1 MPGGAAARI
10 FRVKR
15 KDTDLDYNTLKRNAL
30 TSFFSRT
37 NEMQRKAVFLVKGA
51 VLIIAGAG
59 SGKTT
64 VLCNRIANMMRF
76 GNAYLD
82 SEERGLTPEE
92 EQFLE
97 AFPLM
102 EKTPENA
109 ERLAQIVSVD
119 PVQPWNILAITF
131 TNKAAGELKQRLID
145 MIGEGA
151 EKINASTFHSACV
164 KILRRE
170 IENLGYQRSFTIYDE
185 DDSKRVIKDVM
196 KRLELDEKVFNP
208 KVFRN
213 MISRCK
219 DKMISPEE
227 YAPMAQA
234 SGELLEKRCAEVYTQ
249 YQNALRAASAV
260 DFDDIIFLTVKLFEN
275 FPDVLNH
282 YRNLYKYIMVDE
294 YQDTNV
300 AQYRLI
306 SLLAGQN
313 GNLCVVGDDD
323 QSIYRFRGATIEN
336 ILSFE
341 KQYPGCQVIRLEQNY
356 RSTCNILNAANAVI
370 KNNTHRKDKA
380 LWSDLG
386 EGEKIKCCN
395 FDSEIAEARFVAD
408 TILDGVKNGKHY
420 TDYALLYRSNSQSRS
435 FENTLARSGIPY
447 TIVGGLRFY
456 DRKEI
461 KDIMSYLA
469 VLNNPYDTVRFRRII
484 NEPKRGI
491 GDATVEE
498 IIRIS
503 EGLRMSPIEVCREA
517 SQFESLSRK
526 SAALKAAANLFDE
539 LDELADTLRLDE
551 LIDAVAE
558 KSGYIKAMQVLGEE
572 GAGRIDNINE
582 LKSNALTMLEEDP
595 DTTLP
600 DFLEQV
606 ALVSDLD
613 SYDGDLDRVSL
624 MTMHSAKGLEFDTVF
639 MVGAEDNIFPSYR
652 SMSDPSE
659 MEEERRLA
667 YVAITRAKRMLY
679 ITHTSY
685 RVLYGQTM
693 RNKLSTFIRE
703 IPENLIEK
711 TGERVRQPQTAW
723 KKPEKPNYLAQEAAM
738 AASRPAPAATGI
750 VFAAGDRV
758 KHSVFGEGTVA
769 EAKRMGNDTMLTIS
783 FDNGQSKK
791 VMANYAR
798 VEKI

>member
-1 MPGGAAARI
+1 
-10 FRVKR
+10 
-15 KDTDLDYNTLKRNAL
+15 LDYNTLKRNAL

-37 NEMQRKAVFLVKGA
+37 NEMQRKAVFQVKGA

-82 SEERGLTPEE
+82 NEVRDITPEE

-97 AFPLM
+97 AFPSM

-109 ERLAQIVSVD
+109 ERLAQIVAVD
-119 PVQPWNILAITF
+119 PVAPWNILAITF

-196 KRLELDEKVFNP
+196 KRLDMDEKVFNP
-208 KVFRN
+208 KVFKN

-249 YQNALRAASAV
+249 YQAALRAASAV
-260 DFDDIIFLTVKLFEN
+260 DFDDIIYLTVKLFED
-275 FPDVLNH
+275 FPDVLDH
-282 YRNLYKYIMVDE
+282 YRHLYKYIMVDE

-306 SLLAGQN
+306 ALLAGDN

-323 QSIYRFRGATIEN
+323 QSIYRFRGANIEN
-336 ILSFE
+336 ILNFE
-341 KQYPGCQVIRLEQNY
+341 KQYPGSVVIRLEQNY
-356 RSTCNILNAANAVI
+356 RSTENILNAANAVI
-370 KNNTHRKDKA
+370 KNNTQRKDKA

-395 FDSEIAEARFVAD
+395 FDSEIAESRFVAD

-420 TDYALLYRSNSQSRS
+420 TDFALLYRSNSQSRS

-498 IIRIS
+498 IIRIAD
-503 EGLRMSPIEVCREA
+503 GLHMSPIEVCREA
-517 SQFESLSRK
+517 SQYETLSRK

-558 KSGYIKAMQVLGEE
+558 KSGYIKAMQALGEE
-572 GAGRIDNINE
+572 GAGRIENITE
-582 LKSNALTMLEEDP
+582 LKSNAMTLLDENPE
-595 DTTLP
+595 TTLP

-652 SMSDPSE
+652 SMNDPAE

-685 RVLYGQTM
+685 RMLYGQTM
-693 RNKLSTFIRE
+693 RNKLSTFVRE

-711 TGERVRQPQTAW
+711 TGERVHKPASEW
-723 KKPEKPNYLAQEAAM
+723 KKPVKPNYLAQEAAM
-738 AASRPAPAATGI
+738 AAARTAPVASGI

-758 KHSVFGEGTVA
+758 KHNVFGEGTVA
-769 EAKRMGNDTMLTIS
+769 DAKRMGNDTMLTIN

-791 VMANYAR
+791 VMANFAR
-798 VEKI
+798 IEKL

>member
-1 MPGGAAARI
+1 M
-10 FRVKR
+10 
-15 KDTDLDYNTLKRNAL
+15 DYNTLKRNAL

-37 NEMQRKAVFLVKGA
+37 NEMQRRAVFRVNGA

-82 SEERGLTPEE
+82 NEERGITQEE
-92 EQFLE
+92 EQFLKD
-97 AFPLM
+97 FPSM

-109 ERLAQIVSVD
+109 ARLADIVSVN
-119 PVQPWNILAITF
+119 PVNPWNILAITF

-196 KRLELDEKVFNP
+196 KRLELDERVFNP
-208 KVFRN
+208 KVFKN

-227 YAPMAQA
+227 YAPMANA
-234 SGELLEKRCAEVYTQ
+234 SGEIMEKRCAEVYTQ
-249 YQNALRAASAV
+249 YQSALRSASAV
-260 DFDDIIFLTVKLFEN
+260 DFDDIIYLTVKLFEN
-275 FPDVLNH
+275 FPDVLDH
-282 YRNLYKYIMVDE
+282 YRHLYKYIMVDE

-306 SLLAGQN
+306 SLLAGDN

-341 KQYPGCQVIRLEQNY
+341 KQYPGCEVIRLEQNY
-356 RSTCNILNAANAVI
+356 RSTENILNAANAVI
-370 KNNTHRKDKA
+370 RNNKQRKDKA

-395 FDSEIAEARFVAD
+395 FESEIAESRFVAD
-408 TILDGVKNGKHY
+408 TILDGVKNGKRF

-435 FENTLARSGIPY
+435 FESMLARSGVPY

-469 VLNNPYDTVRFRRII
+469 VLNNPFDTVRFRRII

-498 IIRIS
+498 IIRVA
-503 EGLRMSPIEVCREA
+503 EGLNMSPIEVCREA
-517 SQFESLSRK
+517 SQFETLSRK
-526 SAALKAAANLFDE
+526 AAALKAAANLFDE
-539 LDELADTLRLDE
+539 LDELADSLPLDE

-558 KSGYIKAMQVLGEE
+558 KSGYIKAMQALGDE
-572 GAGRIDNINE
+572 GAGRIENINE
-582 LKSNALTMLEEDP
+582 LKSNAISLMEENEEV
-595 DTTLP
+595 TLP

-613 SYDGDLDRVSL
+613 SYDGEADRVSL

-639 MVGAEDNIFPSYR
+639 LVGAEDNIFPSYR
-652 SMSDPSE
+652 SISDPTE

-693 RNKLSTFIRE
+693 RNRLSTFVRE

-711 TGERVRQPQTAW
+711 TGERARPAQSTW
-723 KKPEKPNYLAQEAAM
+723 KKPEKPNYLAQEAALM
-738 AASRPAPAATGI
+738 AAKPEPIVTGI
-750 VFAAGDRV
+750 VFAPGDRV
-758 KHSVFGEGTVA
+758 KHNVFGQGTVDD
-769 EAKRMGNDTMLTIS
+769 AKRMGNDTMLTIS
-783 FDNGQSKK
+783 FDNGQTKK
-791 VMANYAR
+791 VMANFAR
-798 VEKI
+798 IEKL

>member
-1 MPGGAAARI
+1 M
-10 FRVKR
+10 
-15 KDTDLDYNTLKRNAL
+15 DYNTLKRNAL

-37 NEMQRKAVFLVKGA
+37 NEMQRKAVFQVKGA

-82 SEERGLTPEE
+82 NEERDITPEE
-92 EQFLE
+92 QQFLE
-97 AFPLM
+97 AFPSM

-109 ERLAQIVSVD
+109 ERLAQIVAVD
-119 PVQPWNILAITF
+119 PVAPWNILAITF

-196 KRLELDEKVFNP
+196 KRLEMDEKVFNP
-208 KVFRN
+208 KVFKN

-249 YQNALRAASAV
+249 YQAALRQASAV
-260 DFDDIIFLTVKLFEN
+260 DFDDIIYLTVKLFED
-275 FPDVLNH
+275 FPDVLSH
-282 YRNLYKYIMVDE
+282 YRHLYKYIMVDE

-306 SLLAGQN
+306 SLLAGDS

-336 ILSFE
+336 ILNFE
-341 KQYPGCQVIRLEQNY
+341 KQYPGSVVIRLEQNY
-356 RSTCNILNAANAVI
+356 RSTENILNAANAVI
-370 KNNTHRKDKA
+370 KNNTQRKDKA

-386 EGEKIKCCN
+386 EGDKIKCCN

-408 TILDGVKNGKHY
+408 TILDGVKNGKKY

-469 VLNNPYDTVRFRRII
+469 VLNNPYDSVRFRRII

-498 IIRIS
+498 IIRIAD
-503 EGLRMSPIEVCREA
+503 GLNMSPIEVCREA
-517 SQFESLSRK
+517 SQFETLSRK

-558 KSGYIKAMQVLGEE
+558 KSGYIKAMQALGEE
-572 GAGRIDNINE
+572 GSGRIENINE
-582 LKSNALTMLEEDP
+582 LKSNAMTLLEEDP
-595 DTTLP
+595 ETTLP

-652 SMSDPSE
+652 SMNDPAE

-693 RNKLSTFIRE
+693 RNKLSTFVRE

-711 TGERVRQPQTAW
+711 VGERVHRPASEW
-723 KKPEKPNYLAQEAAM
+723 KKPVKPNYLAQETAM
-738 AASRPAPAATGI
+738 AAAKPTPVISGI

-758 KHSVFGEGTVA
+758 KHNVFGQGTVA
-769 EAKRMGNDTMLTIS
+769 DAKRMGNDTMLTIN
-783 FDNGQSKK
+783 FDNGQTKK
-791 VMANYAR
+791 VMANFAR
-798 VEKI
+798 IEKV

>member
-1 MPGGAAARI
+1 
-10 FRVKR
+10 
-15 KDTDLDYNTLKRNAL
+15 
-30 TSFFSRT
+30 
-37 NEMQRKAVFLVKGA
+37 MQRKAVFQVKGA

-82 SEERGLTPEE
+82 NEVRDITPEE

-97 AFPLM
+97 AFPSM
-102 EKTPENA
+102 EKSPENA
-109 ERLAQIVSVD
+109 ERLAQIVAVD
-119 PVQPWNILAITF
+119 PVAPWNILAITF

-196 KRLELDEKVFNP
+196 KRLDMDEKVFNP
-208 KVFRN
+208 KVFKN

-249 YQNALRAASAV
+249 YQAALRAASAV
-260 DFDDIIFLTVKLFEN
+260 DFDDIIYLTVKLFED
-275 FPDVLNH
+275 FPDVLDH
-282 YRNLYKYIMVDE
+282 YRHLYKYIMVDE

-306 SLLAGQN
+306 ALLAGDN

-336 ILSFE
+336 ILNFE
-341 KQYPGCQVIRLEQNY
+341 KQYPGSVVIRLEQNY
-356 RSTCNILNAANAVI
+356 RSTENILNAANAVI
-370 KNNTHRKDKA
+370 KNNSQRKDKA

-395 FDSEIAEARFVAD
+395 FDSEIAESRFVAD
-408 TILDGVKNGKHY
+408 TILEGVKNGKHY
-420 TDYALLYRSNSQSRS
+420 TDFALLYRSNSQSRS

-498 IIRIS
+498 IIRIAD
-503 EGLRMSPIEVCREA
+503 GLHMSPIDVCREA
-517 SQFESLSRK
+517 SQYETLSRK

-558 KSGYIKAMQVLGEE
+558 KSGYIKAMQALGEE
-572 GAGRIDNINE
+572 GAGRIENITE
-582 LKSNALTMLEEDP
+582 LKSNAMTLLDENPE
-595 DTTLP
+595 TTLP

-613 SYDGDLDRVSL
+613 SYDGNLDRVSL

-652 SMSDPSE
+652 SMNDPAE

-685 RVLYGQTM
+685 RMLYGQTM
-693 RNKLSTFIRE
+693 RNKLSTFVRE

-711 TGERVRQPQTAW
+711 TGERVHKPASEW
-723 KKPEKPNYLAQEAAM
+723 KKPVKPNYLAQEAAM
-738 AASRPAPAATGI
+738 AAARTAPVASGI

-758 KHSVFGEGTVA
+758 KHNVFGEGTVA
-769 EAKRMGNDTMLTIS
+769 DAKRMGNDTMLTIN

-791 VMANYAR
+791 VMANFAR
-798 VEKI
+798 IEKL

>member
-1 MPGGAAARI
+1 M
-10 FRVKR
+10 
-15 KDTDLDYNTLKRNAL
+15 DYTTLKRNAL

-37 NEMQRKAVFLVKGA
+37 NEMQRRAVFRVKGA

-82 SEERGLTPEE
+82 ETVRGLTPEQ
-92 EQFLE
+92 EQFLQD
-97 AFPLM
+97 FPTL

-109 ERLAQIVSVD
+109 ERLAEIVAVE

-131 TNKAAGELKQRLID
+131 TNKAAGELRQRLID
-145 MIGEGA
+145 MIGEDA

-170 IENLGYQRSFTIYDE
+170 IENLGYQRSFTIYDD
-185 DDSKRVIKDVM
+185 DDSKRIIKDAM
-196 KRLELDEKVFNP
+196 KKLNLDEKVFNP
-208 KVFRN
+208 KVFKN

-227 YAPMAQA
+227 YAPMANA
-234 SGELLEKRCAEVYTQ
+234 SGELMEKRCAEVYTE
-249 YQNALRAASAV
+249 YQSALRSASAV
-260 DFDDIIFLTVKLFEN
+260 DFDDIIYLTVKLFED
-275 FPDVLNH
+275 FPDVLSH
-282 YRNLYKYIMVDE
+282 YQHLYKYIMVDE

-306 SLLAGQN
+306 SLLAGNN

-341 KQYPGCQVIRLEQNY
+341 KQYPGCEVIKLEQNY
-356 RSTCNILNAANAVI
+356 RSTENILNAANAVI
-370 KNNTHRKDKA
+370 RNNKQRKDKQ
-380 LWSDLG
+380 LWSALG
-386 EGEKIKCCN
+386 DGDKIKCCN
-395 FDSEIAEARFVAD
+395 FESEIAEARFVAD
-408 TILDGVKNGKHY
+408 TILDGVKEGKHY

-461 KDIMSYLA
+461 RDIMAYLA
-469 VLNNPYDTVRFRRII
+469 VINNPYDSVRFRRII

-503 EGLRMSPIEVCREA
+503 DGLHISPVEVCREA

-539 LDELADTLRLDE
+539 LDELADSLRLDE

-558 KSGYIKAMQVLGEE
+558 KSGYIKSMQALGEE
-572 GAGRIDNINE
+572 GSTRIENINE
-582 LKSNALTMLEEDP
+582 LKSNALTMIQENE

-600 DFLEQV
+600 DFLGQV
-606 ALVSDLD
+606 ALVSFKLD
-613 SYDGDLDRVSL
+613 PYQLTL
-624 MTMHSAKGLEFDTVF
+624 LPMHK
-639 MVGAEDNIFPSYR
+639 
-652 SMSDPSE
+652 
-659 MEEERRLA
+659 
-667 YVAITRAKRMLY
+667 VALTDSPLRKYL
-679 ITHTSY
+679 ITHY
-685 RVLYGQTM
+685 
-693 RNKLSTFIRE
+693 
-703 IPENLIEK
+703 
-711 TGERVRQPQTAW
+711 
-723 KKPEKPNYLAQEAAM
+723 AAETQM
-738 AASRPAPAATGI
+738 
-750 VFAAGDRV
+750 
-758 KHSVFGEGTVA
+758 
-769 EAKRMGNDTMLTIS
+769 
-783 FDNGQSKK
+783 
-791 VMANYAR
+791 
-798 VEKI
+798 

>member
-1 MPGGAAARI
+1 M
-10 FRVKR
+10 
-15 KDTDLDYNTLKRNAL
+15 DYNTLKRNAL

-37 NEMQRKAVFLVKGA
+37 NEMQRKAVFQVKGA

-82 SEERGLTPEE
+82 NEVRDITPEE
-92 EQFLE
+92 EHFLE
-97 AFPLM
+97 AFPSM

-109 ERLAQIVSVD
+109 ERLAQIVAVD
-119 PVQPWNILAITF
+119 PVAPWNILAITF

-196 KRLELDEKVFNP
+196 KRLDMDEKVFNP
-208 KVFRN
+208 KVFKN

-249 YQNALRAASAV
+249 YQAALRAASAV
-260 DFDDIIFLTVKLFEN
+260 DFDDIIYLTVKLFED
-275 FPDVLNH
+275 FPDVLDH
-282 YRNLYKYIMVDE
+282 YRHLYKYIMVDE

-306 SLLAGQN
+306 ALLAGDN

-336 ILSFE
+336 ILNFE
-341 KQYPGCQVIRLEQNY
+341 KQYPGSVVIRLEQNY
-356 RSTCNILNAANAVI
+356 RSTENILNAANAVI
-370 KNNTHRKDKA
+370 KNNTQRKDKA

-395 FDSEIAEARFVAD
+395 FDSEIAESRFVAD

-420 TDYALLYRSNSQSRS
+420 TDFALLYRSNSQSRS

-498 IIRIS
+498 IIRIAD
-503 EGLRMSPIEVCREA
+503 GLHMSPIEVCREA
-517 SQFESLSRK
+517 SQFETLSRK

-558 KSGYIKAMQVLGEE
+558 KSGYIKAMQALGEE
-572 GAGRIDNINE
+572 GAGRIENITE
-582 LKSNALTMLEEDP
+582 LKSNAMTLLDENPE
-595 DTTLP
+595 TTLP

-652 SMSDPSE
+652 SMNDPAE

-685 RVLYGQTM
+685 RMLYGQTM
-693 RNKLSTFIRE
+693 RNKLSTFVRE

-711 TGERVRQPQTAW
+711 TGERVHKPASEW
-723 KKPEKPNYLAQEAAM
+723 KKPVKPNYLAQEAAM
-738 AASRPAPAATGI
+738 AAARTAPVASGI

-758 KHSVFGEGTVA
+758 KHNVFGEGTVA
-769 EAKRMGNDTMLTIS
+769 DAKRMGNDTMLTIN

-791 VMANYAR
+791 VMANFAR
-798 VEKI
+798 IEKL

>member
-1 MPGGAAARI
+1 M
-10 FRVKR
+10 
-15 KDTDLDYNTLKRNAL
+15 DYNTLKRNAL

-37 NEMQRKAVFLVKGA
+37 NEMQRKAVFQVKGA

-82 SEERGLTPEE
+82 NEVRDITPEE

-97 AFPLM
+97 AFPSM
-102 EKTPENA
+102 EKSPENA
-109 ERLAQIVSVD
+109 ERLAQIVAVD
-119 PVQPWNILAITF
+119 PVAPWNILAITF

-196 KRLELDEKVFNP
+196 KRLDMDEKVFNP
-208 KVFRN
+208 KVFKN

-249 YQNALRAASAV
+249 YQAALRAASAV
-260 DFDDIIFLTVKLFEN
+260 DFDDIIYLTVKLFED
-275 FPDVLNH
+275 FPDVLDH
-282 YRNLYKYIMVDE
+282 YRHLYKYIMVDE

-306 SLLAGQN
+306 ALLAGDN

-336 ILSFE
+336 ILNFE
-341 KQYPGCQVIRLEQNY
+341 KQYPGSVVIRLEQNY
-356 RSTCNILNAANAVI
+356 RSTENILNAANAVI
-370 KNNTHRKDKA
+370 KNNSQRKDKA

-395 FDSEIAEARFVAD
+395 FDSEIAESRFVAD
-408 TILDGVKNGKHY
+408 TILEGVKNGKHY
-420 TDYALLYRSNSQSRS
+420 TDFALLYRSNSQSRS

-498 IIRIS
+498 IIRIAD
-503 EGLRMSPIEVCREA
+503 GLHMSPIDVCREA
-517 SQFESLSRK
+517 SQFETLSRK

-558 KSGYIKAMQVLGEE
+558 KSGYIKAMQALGEE
-572 GAGRIDNINE
+572 GAGRIENITE
-582 LKSNALTMLEEDP
+582 LKSNAMTLLDENPE
-595 DTTLP
+595 TTLP

-652 SMSDPSE
+652 SMSDPAE

-685 RVLYGQTM
+685 RMLYGQTM
-693 RNKLSTFIRE
+693 RNKLSTFVRE

-711 TGERVRQPQTAW
+711 TGERVHKASEW
-723 KKPEKPNYLAQEAAM
+723 KKPVKPNYLAQEAAM
-738 AASRPAPAATGI
+738 AAARTAPVASGI

-758 KHSVFGEGTVA
+758 KHNVFGEGTVA
-769 EAKRMGNDTMLTIS
+769 DAKRMGNDTMLTIN

-791 VMANYAR
+791 VMANFAR
-798 VEKI
+798 IEKL

>member
-1 MPGGAAARI
+1 M
-10 FRVKR
+10 
-15 KDTDLDYNTLKRNAL
+15 DYNTLKRNAL

-37 NEMQRKAVFLVKGA
+37 NEMQRKAVFQVKGA

-82 SEERGLTPEE
+82 NEVRDITPEE

-97 AFPLM
+97 VFPSM

-109 ERLAQIVSVD
+109 ERLAQIVAVD
-119 PVQPWNILAITF
+119 PVAPWNILAITF

-196 KRLELDEKVFNP
+196 KRLDMDEKVFNP
-208 KVFRN
+208 KVFKN

-249 YQNALRAASAV
+249 YQAALRAASAV
-260 DFDDIIFLTVKLFEN
+260 DFDDIIYLTVKLFED
-275 FPDVLNH
+275 FPDVLDH
-282 YRNLYKYIMVDE
+282 YRHLYKYIMVDE

-306 SLLAGQN
+306 SLLAGDN

-336 ILSFE
+336 ILNFE
-341 KQYPGCQVIRLEQNY
+341 KQYPGSVVIRLEQNY
-356 RSTCNILNAANAVI
+356 RSTENILNAANAVI
-370 KNNTHRKDKA
+370 KNNTQRKDKA

-420 TDYALLYRSNSQSRS
+420 TDFALLYRSNSQSRS

-498 IIRIS
+498 IIRIAD
-503 EGLRMSPIEVCREA
+503 GLRMSPIEVCRDA
-517 SQFESLSRK
+517 SQFETLSRK

-558 KSGYIKAMQVLGEE
+558 KSGYIKAMQALGEE
-572 GAGRIDNINE
+572 GAGRIENITE
-582 LKSNALTMLEEDP
+582 LKSNAMTLLDENPE
-595 DTTLP
+595 TTLP

-652 SMSDPSE
+652 SMNDPSE

-667 YVAITRAKRMLY
+667 YVAITRAKKMLY

-693 RNKLSTFIRE
+693 RNKLSTFVRE

-711 TGERVRQPQTAW
+711 VGERVRKPASEW
-723 KKPEKPNYLAQEAAM
+723 KKPVKPNYLAQEAAM
-738 AASRPAPAATGI
+738 ATAKPTPVVTGI

-758 KHSVFGEGTVA
+758 KHNVFGQGTVA
-769 EAKRMGNDTMLTIS
+769 EAKRMGNDTMLTIN
-783 FDNGQSKK
+783 FDNGQTKK
-791 VMANYAR
+791 VMANFAR
-798 VEKI
+798 IEKL

>member
-1 MPGGAAARI
+1 M
-10 FRVKR
+10 
-15 KDTDLDYNTLKRNAL
+15 DYNTLKRNAL

-37 NEMQRKAVFLVKGA
+37 NEMQRKAVFQVKGA

-82 SEERGLTPEE
+82 NEVRDITPEE
-92 EQFLE
+92 EHFLE
-97 AFPLM
+97 AFPSM

-109 ERLAQIVSVD
+109 ERLAQIVAVD
-119 PVQPWNILAITF
+119 PVAPWNILAITF

-196 KRLELDEKVFNP
+196 KRLDMDEKVFNP
-208 KVFRN
+208 KVFKN

-249 YQNALRAASAV
+249 YQAALRAASAV
-260 DFDDIIFLTVKLFEN
+260 DFDDIIYLTVKLFED
-275 FPDVLNH
+275 FPDVLDH
-282 YRNLYKYIMVDE
+282 YRHLYKYIMVDE

-306 SLLAGQN
+306 ALLAGDN

-336 ILSFE
+336 ILNFE
-341 KQYPGCQVIRLEQNY
+341 KQYPGSVGIRLEQNY
-356 RSTCNILNAANAVI
+356 RSTENILNAANAVI
-370 KNNTHRKDKA
+370 KNNTQRKDKA

-395 FDSEIAEARFVAD
+395 FDSEIAESRFVAD

-420 TDYALLYRSNSQSRS
+420 TDFALLYRSNSQSRS

-498 IIRIS
+498 IIRIAD
-503 EGLRMSPIEVCREA
+503 GLHMSPIEVCREA
-517 SQFESLSRK
+517 SQFETLSRK

-558 KSGYIKAMQVLGEE
+558 KSGYIKAMQALGEE
-572 GAGRIDNINE
+572 GAGRIENITE
-582 LKSNALTMLEEDP
+582 LKSNAMTLLDENPE
-595 DTTLP
+595 TTLP

-652 SMSDPSE
+652 SMNDPAE

-685 RVLYGQTM
+685 RMLYGQTM
-693 RNKLSTFIRE
+693 RNKLSTFVRE

-711 TGERVRQPQTAW
+711 TGERVHKPASEW
-723 KKPEKPNYLAQEAAM
+723 KKPVKPNYLAQEAAM
-738 AASRPAPAATGI
+738 AAARTAPMASGI

-758 KHSVFGEGTVA
+758 KHNVFGEGTVA
-769 EAKRMGNDTMLTIS
+769 DAKRMGNDTMLTIN

-791 VMANYAR
+791 VMANFAR
-798 VEKI
+798 IEKL

>member
-1 MPGGAAARI
+1 M
-10 FRVKR
+10 
-15 KDTDLDYNTLKRNAL
+15 DYNTLKRNAL

-37 NEMQRKAVFLVKGA
+37 NEMQRKAVFQVKGA

-82 SEERGLTPEE
+82 NEVRDITPEE
-92 EQFLE
+92 EHFLE
-97 AFPLM
+97 AFPSM

-109 ERLAQIVSVD
+109 ERLAQIVAVD
-119 PVQPWNILAITF
+119 PVVPWNILAITF

-196 KRLELDEKVFNP
+196 KRLDMDEKVFNP
-208 KVFRN
+208 KVFKN

-249 YQNALRAASAV
+249 YQTALRAASAV
-260 DFDDIIFLTVKLFEN
+260 DFDDIIYLTVKLFED
-275 FPDVLNH
+275 FPDVLDH
-282 YRNLYKYIMVDE
+282 YRHLYKYIMVDE

-306 SLLAGQN
+306 ALLAGDN

-336 ILSFE
+336 ILNFE
-341 KQYPGCQVIRLEQNY
+341 KQYPGSVVIRLEQNY
-356 RSTCNILNAANAVI
+356 RSTENILNAANAVI
-370 KNNTHRKDKA
+370 KNNTQRKDKA

-395 FDSEIAEARFVAD
+395 FDSEIAESRFVAD

-420 TDYALLYRSNSQSRS
+420 TDFALLYRSNSQSRS

-498 IIRIS
+498 IIRIAD
-503 EGLRMSPIEVCREA
+503 GLHMSPIEVCREA
-517 SQFESLSRK
+517 SQFETLSRK

-558 KSGYIKAMQVLGEE
+558 KSGYIKAMQALGEE
-572 GAGRIDNINE
+572 GAGRIENITE
-582 LKSNALTMLEEDP
+582 LKSNAMTLLDENPE
-595 DTTLP
+595 TTLP

-652 SMSDPSE
+652 SMNDPAE

-685 RVLYGQTM
+685 RMLYGQTM
-693 RNKLSTFIRE
+693 RNKLSTFVRE

-711 TGERVRQPQTAW
+711 TGERVHKPASEW
-723 KKPEKPNYLAQEAAM
+723 KKPVKPNYLAQEAAM
-738 AASRPAPAATGI
+738 AAARTAPVASGI

-758 KHSVFGEGTVA
+758 KHNVFGEGTVA
-769 EAKRMGNDTMLTIS
+769 DAKRMGNDTMLTIN

-791 VMANYAR
+791 VMANFAR
-798 VEKI
+798 IEKL

>member
-1 MPGGAAARI
+1 M
-10 FRVKR
+10 
-15 KDTDLDYNTLKRNAL
+15 DYNTLKRNAL

-37 NEMQRKAVFLVKGA
+37 NEMQRKAVFQVKGA

-82 SEERGLTPEE
+82 NEVRDITPEE

-97 AFPLM
+97 AFPSM

-109 ERLAQIVSVD
+109 ERLAQIVAVD
-119 PVQPWNILAITF
+119 PVAPWNILAITF

-196 KRLELDEKVFNP
+196 KRLDMDEKVFNP
-208 KVFRN
+208 KVFKN

-249 YQNALRAASAV
+249 YQAALRAASAV
-260 DFDDIIFLTVKLFEN
+260 DFDDIIYLTVKLFED
-275 FPDVLNH
+275 FPDVLDH
-282 YRNLYKYIMVDE
+282 YRHLYKYIMVDE

-306 SLLAGQN
+306 SLLAGDN

-336 ILSFE
+336 ILNFE
-341 KQYPGCQVIRLEQNY
+341 KQYPGSVVIRLEQNY
-356 RSTCNILNAANAVI
+356 RSTENILNAANAVI
-370 KNNTHRKDKA
+370 KNNTQRKDKA

-395 FDSEIAEARFVAD
+395 FDSEIAESRFVAD
-408 TILDGVKNGKHY
+408 TILEGVKNGKHY
-420 TDYALLYRSNSQSRS
+420 TDFALLYRSNSQSRS

-498 IIRIS
+498 IIRIAD
-503 EGLRMSPIEVCREA
+503 GLHMSPIEVCREA
-517 SQFESLSRK
+517 SQFETLSRK

-558 KSGYIKAMQVLGEE
+558 KSGYIKAMQALGEE
-572 GAGRIDNINE
+572 GAGRIENITE
-582 LKSNALTMLEEDP
+582 LKSNAMTLLDENPE
-595 DTTLP
+595 TTLP

-652 SMSDPSE
+652 SMNDPAE

-693 RNKLSTFIRE
+693 RNKLSTFVRE

-711 TGERVRQPQTAW
+711 TGERVHKPASEW
-723 KKPEKPNYLAQEAAM
+723 KKPVKPNYLAQEAAM
-738 AASRPAPAATGI
+738 AAARPAPVASGI

-758 KHSVFGEGTVA
+758 KHNVFGEGTVA
-769 EAKRMGNDTMLTIS
+769 DAKRMGNDTMLTIN

-791 VMANYAR
+791 VMANFAR
-798 VEKI
+798 IEKL

>member
-1 MPGGAAARI
+1 M
-10 FRVKR
+10 
-15 KDTDLDYNTLKRNAL
+15 DYNTLKRNAL

-37 NEMQRKAVFLVKGA
+37 NEMQRKAVFQVKGA

-82 SEERGLTPEE
+82 NEIRDITPEE

-97 AFPLM
+97 AFPSM

-109 ERLAQIVSVD
+109 ERLAQIVAVD
-119 PVQPWNILAITF
+119 PVAPWNILAITF

-196 KRLELDEKVFNP
+196 KRLDMDEKVFNP
-208 KVFRN
+208 KVFKN

-249 YQNALRAASAV
+249 YQAALRAASAV
-260 DFDDIIFLTVKLFEN
+260 DFDDIIYLTVKLFED
-275 FPDVLNH
+275 FPDVLDH
-282 YRNLYKYIMVDE
+282 YRHLYKYIMVDE

-306 SLLAGQN
+306 SLLAGDN

-336 ILSFE
+336 ILNFE
-341 KQYPGCQVIRLEQNY
+341 KQYPGSVVIRLEQNY
-356 RSTCNILNAANAVI
+356 RSTENILNAANAVI
-370 KNNTHRKDKA
+370 KNNTQRKDKA

-420 TDYALLYRSNSQSRS
+420 TDFALLYRSNSQSRS

-498 IIRIS
+498 IIRIAD
-503 EGLRMSPIEVCREA
+503 GLRMSPIEVCRDA
-517 SQFESLSRK
+517 SQFETLSRK

-558 KSGYIKAMQVLGEE
+558 KSGYIKAMQALGEE
-572 GAGRIDNINE
+572 GAGRIENITE
-582 LKSNALTMLEEDP
+582 LKSNAMTLLDENPE
-595 DTTLP
+595 TTLP

-652 SMSDPSE
+652 SMNDPSE

-667 YVAITRAKRMLY
+667 YVAITRAKKMLY

-693 RNKLSTFIRE
+693 RNKLSTFVRE

-711 TGERVRQPQTAW
+711 VGERVRKPASEW
-723 KKPEKPNYLAQEAAM
+723 KKPVKPNYLAQEAAM
-738 AASRPAPAATGI
+738 ATAKPTPVVTGI

-758 KHSVFGEGTVA
+758 KHNVFGQGTVA
-769 EAKRMGNDTMLTIS
+769 EAKRMGNDTMLTIN
-783 FDNGQSKK
+783 FDNGQTKK
-791 VMANYAR
+791 VMANFAR
-798 VEKI
+798 IEKL

>member
-1 MPGGAAARI
+1 M
-10 FRVKR
+10 
-15 KDTDLDYNTLKRNAL
+15 DYNTLKRNAL

-37 NEMQRKAVFLVKGA
+37 NEMQRKAVFQVKGA

-82 SEERGLTPEE
+82 NEVRDITPEE

-97 AFPLM
+97 AFPSM

-109 ERLAQIVSVD
+109 ERLAQIVAVD
-119 PVQPWNILAITF
+119 PVAPWNILAITF

-196 KRLELDEKVFNP
+196 KRLDMDEKVFNP
-208 KVFRN
+208 KVFKN

-249 YQNALRAASAV
+249 YQAALRAASAV
-260 DFDDIIFLTVKLFEN
+260 DFDDIIYLTVKLFED
-275 FPDVLNH
+275 FPDVLDH
-282 YRNLYKYIMVDE
+282 YRHLYKYIMVDE

-306 SLLAGQN
+306 ALLAGDN

-336 ILSFE
+336 ILNFE
-341 KQYPGCQVIRLEQNY
+341 KQYPGSVVIRLEQNY
-356 RSTCNILNAANAVI
+356 RSTENILNAANAVI
-370 KNNTHRKDKA
+370 KNNSQRKDKA

-395 FDSEIAEARFVAD
+395 FDSEIAESRFVAD
-408 TILDGVKNGKHY
+408 TILEGVKNGKHY
-420 TDYALLYRSNSQSRS
+420 TDFALLYRSNSQSRS

-498 IIRIS
+498 IIRIAD
-503 EGLRMSPIEVCREA
+503 GLHMSPIDVCREA
-517 SQFESLSRK
+517 SQYETLSRK

-558 KSGYIKAMQVLGEE
+558 KSGYIKAMQALGEE
-572 GAGRIDNINE
+572 GAGRIENITE
-582 LKSNALTMLEEDP
+582 LKSNAMTLLDENPE
-595 DTTLP
+595 TTLP

-652 SMSDPSE
+652 SMSDPAE

-685 RVLYGQTM
+685 RMLYGQTM
-693 RNKLSTFIRE
+693 RNKLSTFVRE

-711 TGERVRQPQTAW
+711 TGERVHKPASEW
-723 KKPEKPNYLAQEAAM
+723 KKPVKPNYLAQEAAM
-738 AASRPAPAATGI
+738 AAARTAPVASGI

-758 KHSVFGEGTVA
+758 KHNVFGEGTVA
-769 EAKRMGNDTMLTIS
+769 DAKRMGNDTMLTIN

-791 VMANYAR
+791 VMANFAR
-798 VEKI
+798 IEKL

>member
-1 MPGGAAARI
+1 M
-10 FRVKR
+10 
-15 KDTDLDYNTLKRNAL
+15 DYNTLKRNAL

-37 NEMQRKAVFLVKGA
+37 NEMQRKAVFQVKGA

-82 SEERGLTPEE
+82 NEVRDITPEE

-97 AFPLM
+97 AFPSM

-109 ERLAQIVSVD
+109 ERLAQIVAVD
-119 PVQPWNILAITF
+119 PVAPWNILAITF
-131 TNKAAGELKQRLID
+131 TNNAAGELKQRLID

-196 KRLELDEKVFNP
+196 KRLDMDEKVFNP
-208 KVFRN
+208 KVFKN

-249 YQNALRAASAV
+249 YQAALRAASAV
-260 DFDDIIFLTVKLFEN
+260 DFDDIIYLTVKLFED
-275 FPDVLNH
+275 FPDVLDH
-282 YRNLYKYIMVDE
+282 YRHLYKYIMVDE

-306 SLLAGQN
+306 ALLAGDH

-336 ILSFE
+336 ILNFE
-341 KQYPGCQVIRLEQNY
+341 KQYPGSVVIRLEQNY
-356 RSTCNILNAANAVI
+356 RSTENILNAANAVI
-370 KNNTHRKDKA
+370 KNNTQRKDKA

-395 FDSEIAEARFVAD
+395 FDSEIAESRFVAD

-420 TDYALLYRSNSQSRS
+420 TDFALLYRSNSQSRS

-498 IIRIS
+498 IIRIAD
-503 EGLRMSPIEVCREA
+503 GLHMSPIEVCREA
-517 SQFESLSRK
+517 SQYETLSRK

-558 KSGYIKAMQVLGEE
+558 KSGYIKAMQALGEE
-572 GAGRIDNINE
+572 GAGRIENITE
-582 LKSNALTMLEEDP
+582 LKSNAMTLLDENPE
-595 DTTLP
+595 TTLP

-652 SMSDPSE
+652 SMNDPAE

-685 RVLYGQTM
+685 RMLYGQTM
-693 RNKLSTFIRE
+693 RNKLSTFVRE

-711 TGERVRQPQTAW
+711 TGERVHKPASEW
-723 KKPEKPNYLAQEAAM
+723 KKPVKPNYLAQEAAM
-738 AASRPAPAATGI
+738 AAARTAPVASGI

-758 KHSVFGEGTVA
+758 KHNVFGEGTVA
-769 EAKRMGNDTMLTIS
+769 DAKRMGNDTMLTIN

-791 VMANYAR
+791 VMANFAR
-798 VEKI
+798 IEKL

>member
-1 MPGGAAARI
+1 M
-10 FRVKR
+10 
-15 KDTDLDYNTLKRNAL
+15 DYNTLKRNAL

-37 NEMQRKAVFLVKGA
+37 NEMQRRAVFQVKGA

-82 SEERGLTPEE
+82 NEERGITPEE
-92 EQFLE
+92 ERFLRD
-97 AFPLM
+97 FPSM

-109 ERLAQIVSVD
+109 ERLAEIVAVN
-119 PVQPWNILAITF
+119 PVNPWNILAITF
-131 TNKAAGELKQRLID
+131 TNKAAGELKTRLID

-164 KILRRE
+164 RILRRE
-170 IENLGYQRSFTIYDE
+170 IENLGYQKSFTIYDD
-185 DDSKRVIKDVM
+185 DDSKRVIRDVM
-196 KRLELDEKVFNP
+196 KKLQLDEKVYNP

-219 DKMISPEE
+219 DKMISPEDF
-227 YAPMAQA
+227 APIAQS
-234 SGELLEKRCAEVYTQ
+234 SGEIMEKRCAEVYTQ
-249 YQNALRAASAV
+249 YQSALRSASAV
-260 DFDDIIFLTVKLFEN
+260 DFDDIIFLTVKLFED
-275 FPDVLNH
+275 FPEVLSH

-306 SLLAGQN
+306 SLLAGDK

-341 KQYPGCQVIRLEQNY
+341 KQYPGCEVIRLEQNY
-356 RSTCNILNAANAVI
+356 RSTENILNAANAVI
-370 KNNTHRKDKA
+370 RNNKQRKDKA

-395 FDSEIAEARFVAD
+395 FESEIAEARFVAD
-408 TILDGVKNGKHY
+408 TILEGVRNGKHY

-435 FENTLARSGIPY
+435 FENTLARSGVPY

-498 IIRIS
+498 IIRIA
-503 EGLRMSPIEVCREA
+503 EGLNISPIEVCRDAGQYET
-517 SQFESLSRK
+517 LSRK

-539 LDELADTLRLDE
+539 LDELADSLRLDE

-558 KSGYIKAMQVLGEE
+558 RSGYIKAMQALGDE
-572 GAGRIDNINE
+572 GAGRIENINE
-582 LKSNALTMLEEDP
+582 LKSNALTMLEENEEV
-595 DTTLP
+595 TLP

-613 SYDGDLDRVSL
+613 SYDGELDRVSL

-639 MVGAEDNIFPSYR
+639 LVGAEDNIFPSYR
-652 SMSDPSE
+652 SISDPSE

-693 RNKLSTFIRE
+693 RNRLSTFVRE
-703 IPENLIEK
+703 IPEELIEK
-711 TGERVRQPQTAW
+711 TGERVRTQSTW
-723 KKPEKPNYLAQEAAM
+723 KKPERPNYLAQEGAKM
-738 AASRPAPAATGI
+738 AARPVPVAAGI
-750 VFAAGDRV
+750 VFEAGDRV
-758 KHSVFGEGTVA
+758 KHNVFGQGTVDD
-769 EAKRMGNDTMLTIS
+769 AKRMGNDTMLTIS
-783 FDNGQSKK
+783 FDNGQKKK
-791 VMANYAR
+791 VMANYAKI
-798 VEKI
+798 EKL

>member
-1 MPGGAAARI
+1 MQLSGIPHL
-10 FRVKR
+10 KR
-15 KDTDLDYNTLKRNAL
+15 KVIILDYNTLKRNAL

-37 NEMQRKAVFLVKGA
+37 NEMQRKAVFQVKGA

-82 SEERGLTPEE
+82 NEVRDITPEE

-97 AFPLM
+97 AFPSM

-109 ERLAQIVSVD
+109 GRLAQIVAVD
-119 PVQPWNILAITF
+119 PVEPWNILAITF

-196 KRLELDEKVFNP
+196 KRLDMDEKVFNP
-208 KVFRN
+208 KVFKN

-249 YQNALRAASAV
+249 YQAALRAASAV
-260 DFDDIIFLTVKLFEN
+260 DFDDIIYLTVKLFED
-275 FPDVLNH
+275 FPDVLSH
-282 YRNLYKYIMVDE
+282 YRHLYKYIMVDE

-306 SLLAGQN
+306 SLLAGDN

-336 ILSFE
+336 ILNFE
-341 KQYPGCQVIRLEQNY
+341 KQYPGSVVIRLEQNY
-356 RSTCNILNAANAVI
+356 RSTENILNAANAVI
-370 KNNTHRKDKA
+370 KNNTQRKEKA

-386 EGEKIKCCN
+386 AGEKIKCCN

-435 FENTLARSGIPY
+435 FENTLARSGVPY

-498 IIRIS
+498 IIRIAD
-503 EGLRMSPIEVCREA
+503 GLHMSPIEVCREA
-517 SQFESLSRK
+517 SQFETLSRK

-558 KSGYIKAMQVLGEE
+558 KSGYIKAMQALGEE
-572 GAGRIDNINE
+572 GAGRIENITE
-582 LKSNALTMLEEDP
+582 LKSNAMTLLEENP
-595 DTTLP
+595 ETTLP

-613 SYDGDLDRVSL
+613 SYDDNLDRVSL

-652 SMSDPSE
+652 SMNDPSE

-693 RNKLSTFIRE
+693 RNKLSTFVRE

-711 TGERVRQPQTAW
+711 TGERVQRPASEW
-723 KKPEKPNYLAQEAAM
+723 KKPVKPNYLAQEAAM
-738 AASRPAPAATGI
+738 ATARPTPVVSGI

-758 KHSVFGEGTVA
+758 KHNVFGQGTVA
-769 EAKRMGNDTMLTIS
+769 EAKRMGNDTMLTIN
-783 FDNGQSKK
+783 FDNGQTKK
-791 VMANYAR
+791 VMANFAR
-798 VEKI
+798 IEKA

>member
-1 MPGGAAARI
+1 M
-10 FRVKR
+10 
-15 KDTDLDYNTLKRNAL
+15 DYNTLKRNAL

-37 NEMQRKAVFLVKGA
+37 NEMQRKAVFQVKGA

-82 SEERGLTPEE
+82 NEVRDITPEE

-97 AFPLM
+97 AFPSM
-102 EKTPENA
+102 EKSPENA
-109 ERLAQIVSVD
+109 ERLAQIVAVD
-119 PVQPWNILAITF
+119 PVAPWNILAITF

-196 KRLELDEKVFNP
+196 KRLDMDEKVFNP
-208 KVFRN
+208 KVFKN

-249 YQNALRAASAV
+249 YQAALRAASAV
-260 DFDDIIFLTVKLFEN
+260 DFDDIIYLTVKLFED
-275 FPDVLNH
+275 FPDVLDH
-282 YRNLYKYIMVDE
+282 YRHLYKYIMVDE

-306 SLLAGQN
+306 ALLAGDN

-336 ILSFE
+336 ILNFE
-341 KQYPGCQVIRLEQNY
+341 KQYPGSVVIRLEQNY
-356 RSTCNILNAANAVI
+356 RSTENILNAANAVI
-370 KNNTHRKDKA
+370 KNNSQRKDKA

-395 FDSEIAEARFVAD
+395 FDSEIAESRFVAD
-408 TILDGVKNGKHY
+408 TILEGVKNGKHY
-420 TDYALLYRSNSQSRS
+420 TDFALLYRSNSQSRS

-498 IIRIS
+498 IIRIAD
-503 EGLRMSPIEVCREA
+503 GLHMSPIDVCREA
-517 SQFESLSRK
+517 SQFETLSRK

-558 KSGYIKAMQVLGEE
+558 KSGYIKAMQALGEE
-572 GAGRIDNINE
+572 GAGRIENITE
-582 LKSNALTMLEEDP
+582 LKSNAMTLLDENPE
-595 DTTLP
+595 TTLP

-652 SMSDPSE
+652 SMSDPAE

-685 RVLYGQTM
+685 RMLYGQTM
-693 RNKLSTFIRE
+693 RNKLSTFVRE

-711 TGERVRQPQTAW
+711 TGERVHKPASEW
-723 KKPEKPNYLAQEAAM
+723 KKPVKPNYLAQEAAM
-738 AASRPAPAATGI
+738 AAARTAPVASGI

-758 KHSVFGEGTVA
+758 KHNVFGEGTVA
-769 EAKRMGNDTMLTIS
+769 DAKRMGNDTMLTIN

-791 VMANYAR
+791 VMANFAR
-798 VEKI
+798 IEKL

>member
-1 MPGGAAARI
+1 
-10 FRVKR
+10 
-15 KDTDLDYNTLKRNAL
+15 
-30 TSFFSRT
+30 
-37 NEMQRKAVFLVKGA
+37 MQRKAVFQVKGA

-82 SEERGLTPEE
+82 NEVRDITPEE

-97 AFPLM
+97 AFPSM
-102 EKTPENA
+102 EKSPENA
-109 ERLAQIVSVD
+109 ERLAQIVAVD
-119 PVQPWNILAITF
+119 PVAPWNILAITF

-196 KRLELDEKVFNP
+196 KRLDMDEKVFNP
-208 KVFRN
+208 KVFKN

-249 YQNALRAASAV
+249 YQAALRAASAV
-260 DFDDIIFLTVKLFEN
+260 DFDDIIYLTVKLFED
-275 FPDVLNH
+275 FPDVLDH
-282 YRNLYKYIMVDE
+282 YRHLYKYIMVDE

-306 SLLAGQN
+306 ALLAGDN

-336 ILSFE
+336 ILNFE
-341 KQYPGCQVIRLEQNY
+341 KQYPGSVVIRLEQNY
-356 RSTCNILNAANAVI
+356 RSTENILNAANAVI
-370 KNNTHRKDKA
+370 KNNSQRKDKA

-395 FDSEIAEARFVAD
+395 FDSEIAESRFVAD
-408 TILDGVKNGKHY
+408 TILEGVKNGKHY
-420 TDYALLYRSNSQSRS
+420 TDFALLYRSNSQSRS

-498 IIRIS
+498 IIRIAD
-503 EGLRMSPIEVCREA
+503 GLHMSPIEVCREA
-517 SQFESLSRK
+517 SQFETLSRK
-526 SAALKAAANLFDE
+526 SAAPNLFDE

-558 KSGYIKAMQVLGEE
+558 KSGYIKAMQALGEE
-572 GAGRIDNINE
+572 GAGRIENITE
-582 LKSNALTMLEEDP
+582 LKSNAMTLLDENPE
-595 DTTLP
+595 TTLP

-652 SMSDPSE
+652 SMNDPAE

-685 RVLYGQTM
+685 RMLYGQTM
-693 RNKLSTFIRE
+693 RNKLSTFVRE

-711 TGERVRQPQTAW
+711 TGERVHKPASEW
-723 KKPEKPNYLAQEAAM
+723 KKPVKPNYLAQEAAM
-738 AASRPAPAATGI
+738 AAARTAPVASGI

-758 KHSVFGEGTVA
+758 KHNVFGEGTVA
-769 EAKRMGNDTMLTIS
+769 DAKRMGNDTMLTIN

-791 VMANYAR
+791 VMANFAR
-798 VEKI
+798 IEKL

>member
-1 MPGGAAARI
+1 M
-10 FRVKR
+10 
-15 KDTDLDYNTLKRNAL
+15 DYNTLKRNAL

-37 NEMQRKAVFLVKGA
+37 NEMQRKAVFQVKGA

-82 SEERGLTPEE
+82 NEVRDITPEE

-97 AFPLM
+97 AFPSM

-109 ERLAQIVSVD
+109 ERLAQIVAVD
-119 PVQPWNILAITF
+119 PVAPWNILAITF

-196 KRLELDEKVFNP
+196 KRLDMDEKVFNP
-208 KVFRN
+208 KVFKN

-249 YQNALRAASAV
+249 YQTALRAASAV
-260 DFDDIIFLTVKLFEN
+260 DFDDIIYLTVKLFED
-275 FPDVLNH
+275 FPDVLDH
-282 YRNLYKYIMVDE
+282 YRRLYKYIMVDE

-306 SLLAGQN
+306 ALLAGDN

-336 ILSFE
+336 ILNFE
-341 KQYPGCQVIRLEQNY
+341 KQYPGSVVIRLEQNY
-356 RSTCNILNAANAVI
+356 RSTENILNAANAVI
-370 KNNTHRKDKA
+370 KNNTQRKDKA

-395 FDSEIAEARFVAD
+395 FDSEIAESRFVAD

-420 TDYALLYRSNSQSRS
+420 TDFALLYRSNSQSRS

-498 IIRIS
+498 IIRIAD
-503 EGLRMSPIEVCREA
+503 GLHMSPIEVCREA
-517 SQFESLSRK
+517 SQYETLSRK

-558 KSGYIKAMQVLGEE
+558 KSGYIKAMQALGEE
-572 GAGRIDNINE
+572 GAGRIENITE
-582 LKSNALTMLEEDP
+582 LKSNAMTLLDENPE
-595 DTTLP
+595 TTLP

-652 SMSDPSE
+652 SMNDPAE

-685 RVLYGQTM
+685 RMLYGQTM
-693 RNKLSTFIRE
+693 RNKLSTFVRE

-711 TGERVRQPQTAW
+711 TGERVHKPASEW
-723 KKPEKPNYLAQEAAM
+723 KKPVKPNYLAQEAAM
-738 AASRPAPAATGI
+738 AAARTAPVASGI

-758 KHSVFGEGTVA
+758 KHNVFGEGTVA
-769 EAKRMGNDTMLTIS
+769 DAKRMGNDTMLTIN

-791 VMANYAR
+791 VMANFAR
-798 VEKI
+798 IEKL